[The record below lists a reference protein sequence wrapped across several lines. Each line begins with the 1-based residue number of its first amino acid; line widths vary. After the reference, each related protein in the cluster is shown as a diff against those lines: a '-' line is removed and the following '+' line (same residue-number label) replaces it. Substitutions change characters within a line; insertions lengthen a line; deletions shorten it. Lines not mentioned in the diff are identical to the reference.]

1 LGRDW
6 TGRGGVRRGGGER
19 CTGKPN
25 TPTQSSTKAID
36 HAPKHKKATTT
47 NNCHTYKLEHRP
59 VYSPPT
65 HPPTHTHH
73 GCIDSSSEEIHK
85 RSKNGIHK
93 KPDKLTNQGRKTRVF
108 FSQIMMKWKIKTRPS
123 EEMNERLIPV
133 DRGLIG
139 GGEEN
144 DGALPEDEGALRG
157 GRDGLTHGVC
167 L

>member
-1 LGRDW
+1 
-6 TGRGGVRRGGGER
+6 
-19 CTGKPN
+19 
-25 TPTQSSTKAID
+25 
-36 HAPKHKKATTT
+36 
-47 NNCHTYKLEHRP
+47 
-59 VYSPPT
+59 
-65 HPPTHTHH
+65 
-73 GCIDSSSEEIHK
+73 
-85 RSKNGIHK
+85 
-93 KPDKLTNQGRKTRVF
+93 
-108 FSQIMMKWKIKTRPS
+108 MMKWKIKTRPS